1 MTVVTTPEASTISTR
16 KHVWSIAFVTACI
29 AVGCNAIT
37 GLNQAYSETMCF
49 PVGSCDGGADDA
61 TDAPVDANLNVR
73 CYTNDE
79 CPGSSSTSGIA
90 CCNGSCVDTTN
101 NDQTCGPSCTAC
113 NTAAGFSCA
122 SSKCTAS
129 LGEPT
134 EFSAC
139 AGGVHSAAGG
149 ITLDY
154 LELQRVCVPG
164 SASVTARSLGAI
176 EATSQSGMNGVLAIY
191 DEDSHQNPVNRLSQT
206 PISVFNAGTN
216 TFTLNTPV
224 TLTGGLCYW
233 IGGDFDDSTNLSY
246 SDADICSDANSGTT
260 KIRWIWVDPSVF
272 PALASPYD
280 EEDGGPPGGTATAN
294 FNFFVVVTQ
303 P

>member
-16 KHVWSIAFVTACI
+16 KHLWSIAFVTACI

-101 NDQTCGPSCTAC
+101 NDQTCGPSCIAC
-113 NTAAGFSCA
+113 NTGAGFSCT
-122 SSKCTAS
+122 SSKCTGS
-129 LGEPT
+129 LGNETP
-134 EFSAC
+134 FSPC
-139 AGGVHSAAGG
+139 SSSFGGLS
-149 ITLDY
+149 LDY
-154 LELQRVCVPG
+154 LILQRYCFPSGVSGTLTVQSIGVVDASPQVG
-164 SASVTARSLGAI
+164 LQAVLGVYSDSGGTPNTLLFSASSGANGVVQGVNTF
-176 EATSQSGMNGVLAIY
+176 ATS
-191 DEDSHQNPVNRLSQT
+191 
-206 PISVFNAGTN
+206 GT
-216 TFTLNTPV
+216 LD
-224 TLTGGLCYW
+224 GGSCYW
-233 IGGDFDDSTNLSY
+233 VGGDFHSNTPGTSDINVCTDNSANNSYLYESADPNFFGSLPGTYGAADAGPGSVTN
-246 SDADICSDANSGTT
+246 
-260 KIRWIWVDPSVF
+260 
-272 PALASPYD
+272 
-280 EEDGGPPGGTATAN
+280 TAN
-294 FNFFVVVTQ
+294 INFFVVLTQ